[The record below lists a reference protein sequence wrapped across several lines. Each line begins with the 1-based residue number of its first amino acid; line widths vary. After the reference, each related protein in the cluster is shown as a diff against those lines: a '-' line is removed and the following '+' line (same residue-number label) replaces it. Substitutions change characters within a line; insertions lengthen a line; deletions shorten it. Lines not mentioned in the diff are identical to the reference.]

1 VVIVFLHLGQV
12 AFMVVAVF
20 CGLFPIVFE
29 SKLFS
34 ELNNSVLVNDLSEL
48 LVSGGLIMHPGLSL
62 ED

>member
-1 VVIVFLHLGQV
+1 
-12 AFMVVAVF
+12 MVVDVF
-20 CGLFPIVFE
+20 CGLFPIAFE

-34 ELNNSVLVNDLSEL
+34 ELDDSVLVNDLSEL